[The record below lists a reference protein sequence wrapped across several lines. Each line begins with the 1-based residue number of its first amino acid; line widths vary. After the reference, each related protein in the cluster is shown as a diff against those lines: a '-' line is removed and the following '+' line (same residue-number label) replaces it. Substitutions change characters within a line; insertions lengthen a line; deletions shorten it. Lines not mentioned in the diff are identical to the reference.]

1 MNLRLTALMVAL
13 IGASLSIAAC
23 NRNDTASQR
32 TAARTADST
41 SVSSSQSATPAT
53 PPASSSDTSSSS
65 TSPSAASTQ
74 PQASAQDTHDG
85 ETAKASDPPMSS
97 MTKEEET
104 KAMPQPG
111 QTNDYN
117 TLAQDPKQ
125 PK

>member
-1 MNLRLTALMVAL
+1 MNLGLNAIVVAL
-13 IGASLSIAAC
+13 LAASLSIAAC
-23 NRNDTASQR
+23 SRSDTTNQR
-32 TAARTADST
+32 TAARTPEST
-41 SVSSSQSATPAT
+41 SASSSQSATPAV
-53 PPASSSDTSSSS
+53 PPASSDASSSS
-65 TSPSAASTQ
+65 TSPSTGSNQ
-74 PQASAQDTHDG
+74 PQASAQDANSG

-97 MTKEEET
+97 MTKEQET